1 MRTKVT
7 LSEKQ
12 AAKRGS
18 LSGKRA
24 IVTGGSRGIGF
35 RIAKSLVSKDVR
47 TVICAR
53 SRGALSEAAGQLS
66 TTGNEV
72 LWKVC
77 DVGRVEQVEELVR
90 FSDKQLGGIDI
101 LINNAGTGTF
111 LPVSEMTPEEWHS
124 VLRTNLASLFFTCHY
139 TLPIRRG
146 EGGGF
151 IVNIGSLAGKN
162 AFPRGAAYCASK
174 FGLKAFSEALMQE
187 VRYDDI
193 RVSYIMPG
201 SVNTEFSGTTP
212 DQESW
217 KLSGQDVADVVID
230 TLQRDPRC
238 LTSRIEMRPS
248 KPPQ

>member
-1 MRTKVT
+1 MRTKAT
-7 LSEKQ
+7 PSEQ
-12 AAKRGS
+12 QRAKRES

-35 RIAKSLVSKDVR
+35 RIAKSLVSQDVH

-53 SRGALSEAAGQLS
+53 SRGPLSEAAGQLS

-72 LWKVC
+72 FWKVC

-90 FSDKQLGGIDI
+90 FSDEQLGGIDI
-101 LINNAGTGTF
+101 LINNAGAGTF
-111 LPVSEMTPEEWHS
+111 LPVSEMTPEEWRS
-124 VLRTNLASLFFTCHY
+124 VMRTNLDSLFFTCHY
-139 TLPIRRG
+139 TLPIMRRG
-146 EGGGF
+146 GGGF